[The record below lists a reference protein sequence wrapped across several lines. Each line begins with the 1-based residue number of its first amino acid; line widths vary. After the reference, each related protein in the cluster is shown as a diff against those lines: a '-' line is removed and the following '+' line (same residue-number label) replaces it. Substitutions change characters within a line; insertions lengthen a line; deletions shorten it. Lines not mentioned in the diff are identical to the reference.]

1 MSPSGLCLP
10 VMSEVGLQEE
20 SCPWPWPLSN
30 ATVGGTGC
38 KDQALGS
45 PGPPCP
51 ACGSDSVGQNDRS
64 TSQAQL
70 LPKGEPEVTLGAARP
85 GQQSLTTAQG
95 PQLCGFSPWDK
106 PPSWERTGSAS
117 LGHPGVQGEGLW
129 QGLQR
134 TVGLRGSVWK
144 HEGPGGLG
152 EACGKSAGLPA
163 PGAGLGVRALDM
175 CPLAT
180 RPLA

>member
-85 GQQSLTTAQG
+85 AEPHNRSGAPAVRFL
-95 PQLCGFSPWDK
+95 
-106 PPSWERTGSAS
+106 S
-117 LGHPGVQGEGLW
+117 LGQASQLGKDWLGLSRAPWGPGRRAVAGATEDSRAEGVCLEARGAW
-129 QGLQR
+129 GP
-134 TVGLRGSVWK
+134 RGSVW
-144 HEGPGGLG
+144 
-152 EACGKSAGLPA
+152 
-163 PGAGLGVRALDM
+163 
-175 CPLAT
+175 
-180 RPLA
+180 